1 MCAAA
6 LWCVQCRTDL
16 RPQATGRRLLYTP
29 GTSLKLA
36 AEEAL
41 LPFTTIDC
49 RRLNESV
56 LSCNARRGSLPLT
69 QPLQLTV
76 CPAPTACFFAVHL
89 SFFSPHVFQS
99 ITVASQTLQFSRLSE
114 EPAIQTGRPQSS
126 HAFPVTISLDLHSI
140 MSGYSSPM
148 GQCPFIEVNLLQG
161 F

>member
-89 SFFSPHVFQS
+89 SFFFPHVFQS
-99 ITVASQTLQFSRLSE
+99 ITVASQTLQFSCLQIYTPSCPATALRWVSVHLLRSICCKVFDHRL
-114 EPAIQTGRPQSS
+114 
-126 HAFPVTISLDLHSI
+126 L
-140 MSGYSSPM
+140 
-148 GQCPFIEVNLLQG
+148 
-161 F
+161 